1 MTEQITEIHDKRRR
15 RSADP
20 ITAIQLQ
27 LQQVMQD
34 FGLDGCVIAT
44 TEGLLIAAPESMGSH
59 RAEEIAAIAPLHA
72 VAGTGVE
79 TAATDLDGQPV
90 QLHVQGFWALGQELI
105 VAAIGQPHI
114 MLAPGVFR
122 TILGARRIWG
132 EPEKIPA

>member
-1 MTEQITEIHDKRRR
+1 MSEQITEMHERRR
-15 RSADP
+15 TRSGDP

-27 LQQVMQD
+27 LAQVMED

-44 TEGLLIAAPESMGSH
+44 TDGLLVAAPEAMPMR

-72 VAGTGVE
+72 TEGGIE
-79 TAATDLDGQPV
+79 TAATDLDGQAV
-90 QLHVQGFWALGQELI
+90 QLHVQGFWALGQQLI
-105 VAAIGQPHI
+105 VAAIGQPHV
-114 MLAPGVFR
+114 MLAPSVFR

>member
-1 MTEQITEIHDKRRR
+1 MSEQVTDLGERRR
-15 RSADP
+15 NRSADP

-27 LQQVMQD
+27 LAQVMDD
-34 FGLDGCVIAT
+34 FALSGCVIAT
-44 TEGLLIAAPESMGSH
+44 TDGLLVAAPVVMDAR

-72 VAGTGVE
+72 VAGAGYESAV
-79 TAATDLDGQPV
+79 TDLDGQPV

-105 VAAIGQPHI
+105 VAATGEPHV